1 MKKLWNLQSD
11 LFSQLVDLSALKR
24 LGVLA
29 VLLAITFI
37 LSLSMGD
44 SFISPLKVISIM
56 IGNGSGLDTLIVQEF
71 RMPRIF
77 VALFAG
83 MGLAVSGAILQ
94 GIIRNPLA
102 SPDVIGISAG
112 AGAAVV
118 AFLALFS
125 DASHSLTVSIGW
137 MPVAAFMG
145 ALVTA
150 MLVYSLSWTDGVTA
164 TRLVMI
170 GVGIAALMQ
179 AISTVL
185 MLVGP
190 IYQAS
195 KATIW
200 ITGSVNSAT
209 WQQVKIIVPAITC
222 FIIIT
227 LLVTRHLNLQQFGDD
242 VATSLGQGVQKT
254 RLALLL
260 LCTALVGSAVSF
272 AGTIGFVGL
281 IGPHIARRL
290 VGSSFGSLIPVSACI
305 GGILVVLADMIGRS
319 MFSGIEV
326 PAGVF
331 TAAIGAPYFIYLL
344 IKMQKGRRI

>member
-1 MKKLWNLQSD
+1 MKKLLNLQSRY
-11 LFSQLVDLSALKR
+11 FSQLVDLSAVKKLCI
-24 LGVLA
+24 LMLIVALTFIMS
-29 VLLAITFI
+29 LAI
-37 LSLSMGD
+37 GD
-44 SFISPLKVISIM
+44 SFISPLHVISILF
-56 IGNGSGLDTLIVQEF
+56 GHGSTFDTLIVQEF
-71 RMPRIF
+71 RMPRIL

-83 MGLAVSGAILQ
+83 MGLAISGAILQ

-125 DASHSLTVSIGW
+125 DANYSLTVSMKW
-137 MPVAAFMG
+137 MPVAAFIG

-150 MLVYSLSWTDGVTA
+150 LLVYSLSWKNGVSA

-170 GVGIAALMQ
+170 GVGVASLMQ
-179 AISTVL
+179 AVSTVL
-185 MLVGP
+185 MLIGP

-195 KATIW
+195 KANVW

-209 WQQVKIIVPAITC
+209 WQQVKIIIPIVAC
-222 FIIIT
+222 LVIIT

-242 VATSLGQGVQKT
+242 VATSLGQRVQKT
-254 RLALLL
+254 RFALLL
-260 LCTALVGSAVSF
+260 LCTALVGCAVSF

-281 IGPHIARRL
+281 MAPHIARRL
-290 VGSSFGSLIPVSACI
+290 VGSSFGSLIPASACI
-305 GGILVVLADMIGRS
+305 GGILVVLADTMGRS
-319 MFSGIEV
+319 LFGSTVV

-344 IKMQKGRRI
+344 IKMQKR

>member
-1 MKKLWNLQSD
+1 MKKLLNLQSKF
-11 LFSQLVDLSALKR
+11 FSQLIDLSALKK
-24 LGVLA
+24 LG
-29 VLLAITFI
+29 LLILVVVITFI
-37 LSLSMGD
+37 MSLSIGD
-44 SFISPLKVISIM
+44 SFISPIKVMSVLL
-56 IGNGSGLDTLIVQEF
+56 GNGASFDMLVVQEF
-71 RMPRIF
+71 RMPRII

-83 MGLAVSGAILQ
+83 VGLAVSGAILQ

-118 AFLALFS
+118 AFLAIFS
-125 DASHSLTVSIGW
+125 DANYSLTVSIEW
-137 MPVAAFMG
+137 MPVAAFIG
-145 ALVTA
+145 AFITA
-150 MLVYSLSWTDGVTA
+150 LLVYSLSWTSGVTA

-195 KATIW
+195 KANVW

-209 WQQVKIIVPAITC
+209 WQQVKIIIPVIA
-222 FIIIT
+222 FLLIIT

-242 VATSLGQGVQKT
+242 VALSLGQGVQKT
-254 RLALLL
+254 RFSLLL
-260 LCTALVGSAVSF
+260 LCTALIGSAVAF

-281 IGPHIARRL
+281 MAPHIARRL
-290 VGSSFGSLIPVSACI
+290 VGSSFGFLIPVSACI
-305 GGILVVLADMIGRS
+305 GGILVVLADTIGRS
-319 MFSGIEV
+319 MFGSIEV

-344 IKMQKGRRI
+344 IKMQKR

>member
-1 MKKLWNLQSD
+1 MKKLLNLQSR
-11 LFSQLVDLSALKR
+11 FYSQLIDLSALKQ
-24 LGVLA
+24 LGILIV
-29 VLLAITFI
+29 VVAITFI
-37 LSLSMGD
+37 ISLSIGD
-44 SFISPLKVISIM
+44 SFISPLKVISILS
-56 IGNGSGLDTLIVQEF
+56 GNGSEFDTLIVQEF
-71 RMPRIF
+71 RMPRII

-112 AGAAVV
+112 AGGAVV
-118 AFLALFS
+118 AFLAIFS
-125 DASHSLTVSIGW
+125 DTNYSLTVSMEW
-137 MPVAAFMG
+137 MPVAAFVG

-150 MLVYSLSWTDGVTA
+150 LLVYGLSWTNGVTA

-170 GVGIAALMQ
+170 GVGIAAFMQ
-179 AISTVL
+179 ATSTVL
-185 MLVGP
+185 MLAGP

-195 KATIW
+195 KANIW

-209 WQQVKIIVPAITC
+209 WEQVKIIIPVIAC
-222 FIIIT
+222 LFFLS

-260 LCTALVGSAVSF
+260 LCTALVGSAVAFS
-272 AGTIGFVGL
+272 GTIGFVGL
-281 IGPHIARRL
+281 MAPHIARRL

-305 GGILVVLADMIGRS
+305 GGILVVLADTIGRS
-319 MFSGIEV
+319 MFGSIEV

-344 IKMQKGRRI
+344 IKMQKR

>member
-1 MKKLWNLQSD
+1 MKKLLNLQSG
-11 LFSQLVDLSALKR
+11 FYSQLVDLSALKKTII
-24 LGVLA
+24 LIVI
-29 VLLAITFI
+29 VIFTFI
-37 LSLSMGD
+37 ISLSIGD
-44 SFISPLKVISIM
+44 SFISPLKIISIL
-56 IGNGSGLDTLIVQEF
+56 IGNGSAFDTLIVQEF
-71 RMPRIF
+71 RMPRII

-83 MGLAVSGAILQ
+83 VGLAVSGAILQ

-112 AGAAVV
+112 AGAAIV

-125 DASHSLTVSIGW
+125 DANHSLTVSIAW
-137 MPVAAFMG
+137 MPVAAFIG
-145 ALVTA
+145 ALITA
-150 MLVYSLSWTDGVTA
+150 LLVYSLSWTNGVTA

-170 GVGIAALMQ
+170 GIGIAAFMQ
-179 AISTVL
+179 AVSTVL
-185 MLVGP
+185 MLIGP

-195 KATIW
+195 KANVW

-209 WQQVKIIVPAITC
+209 WQQVKIIIPVIAFL
-222 FIIIT
+222 FILT

-242 VATSLGQGVQKT
+242 VATSLGQDVQNI
-254 RLALLL
+254 RFSLLV
-260 LCTALVGSAVSF
+260 LCTALVGSAVAF

-281 IGPHIARRL
+281 MAPHIARRL

-305 GGILVVLADMIGRS
+305 GGILVVLADTFGRS
-319 MFSGIEV
+319 LFGSIEV

-344 IKMQKGRRI
+344 IKMQKR

>member
-1 MKKLWNLQSD
+1 MKKLLNLQTKF
-11 LFSQLVDLSALKR
+11 FSQLIDLSAMKR
-24 LGVLA
+24 LGILILVVAL
-29 VLLAITFI
+29 TFI
-37 LSLSMGD
+37 MSLSVGD

-56 IGNGSGLDTLIVQEF
+56 LGNGSSFDTLIVQEF
-71 RMPRIF
+71 RMPRII

-112 AGAAVV
+112 AGVAVV
-118 AFLALFS
+118 AFLAIFS
-125 DASHSLTVSIGW
+125 DANYSLTVSMEW
-137 MPVAAFMG
+137 MPVAAFVG
-145 ALVTA
+145 AAITALV
-150 MLVYSLSWTDGVTA
+150 VYTLSWTNGVTA

-170 GVGIAALMQ
+170 GVGIAAFMQ
-179 AISTVL
+179 AASTVL

-195 KATIW
+195 KANVW

-209 WQQVKIIVPAITC
+209 WQQVNIIIPVIAC
-222 FIIIT
+222 LFIIT
-227 LLVTRHLNLQQFGDD
+227 LLVTRHLNLQQFGND
-242 VATSLGQGVQKT
+242 VATSLGQRVQKT

-260 LCTALVGSAVSF
+260 LCTALVGSAVAF

-281 IGPHIARRL
+281 MAPHIARRL

-305 GGILVVLADMIGRS
+305 GGILVVLADTIGRS
-319 MFSGIEV
+319 LFGSLEV

-344 IKMQKGRRI
+344 IKMQKR

>member
-1 MKKLWNLQSD
+1 MKKLLNLQSRF
-11 LFSQLVDLSALKR
+11 FSQLIDLSALKR
-24 LGVLA
+24 LSILILVVAL
-29 VLLAITFI
+29 TFI
-37 LSLSMGD
+37 MSLSIGD
-44 SFISPLKVISIM
+44 SFISPFKVISII
-56 IGNGSGLDTLIVQEF
+56 IGNGSTFDTLIVQEF
-71 RMPRIF
+71 RMPRII

-83 MGLAVSGAILQ
+83 MGLAISGAILQ

-125 DASHSLTVSIGW
+125 DANYSLTVSMEW
-137 MPVAAFMG
+137 MPVAAFIG

-150 MLVYSLSWTDGVTA
+150 LLVYSLSWTNGVTA

-170 GVGIAALMQ
+170 GVGIAAFMQ
-179 AISTVL
+179 AVSTVL
-185 MLVGP
+185 MLIGP

-195 KATIW
+195 KANVW

-209 WQQVKIIVPAITC
+209 WQQVKIIIPVISC
-222 FIIIT
+222 LFIIT

-281 IGPHIARRL
+281 MAPHIARRL

-305 GGILVVLADMIGRS
+305 GGILVVLADTIGRS
-319 MFSGIEV
+319 LFGSIQV

-331 TAAIGAPYFIYLL
+331 TAVIGAPYFIYLL
-344 IKMQKGRRI
+344 IKMQKR